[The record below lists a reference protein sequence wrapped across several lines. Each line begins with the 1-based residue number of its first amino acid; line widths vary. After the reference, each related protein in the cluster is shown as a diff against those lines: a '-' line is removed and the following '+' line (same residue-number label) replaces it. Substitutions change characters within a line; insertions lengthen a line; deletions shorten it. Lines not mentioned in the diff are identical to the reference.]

1 VPRGNHMADLSI
13 TSITKRFADTPVLKG
28 VTLEV
33 PDGEFVSLVGPSGCG
48 KSTLLRI
55 IAGLEAPT
63 SGCVAIGGEDVTDIR
78 AADRNLSM
86 VFQSYALY
94 PHLTVAENIAVPLR
108 MREMSGL
115 QRLPFL
121 GRVMP
126 GTRDQRLHISQAVH
140 QAAEMLEIAMLL
152 DRKPGQ
158 LSCGQRQRVAL
169 GRALVREPAAF
180 LLDEPLSNLD
190 AKLRVQTRAEIAELH
205 RRLRAT
211 FIYVTHDQVEAM
223 TMSDRIA
230 VMMDGEIL
238 QCAAPEIVYEDP
250 NDIRVA
256 EFIGSPKINILPV
269 ERVGAELQLFGRSLD
284 WRVPNEGPQIMQI
297 GVRPEAL
304 RLTQTEPMLTGTVA
318 HFENLG
324 SEVFAQ
330 IALDQH
336 AVRVTLRATPA
347 ERQMLGLGTQ
357 VGLRFDPAAA
367 LVFGSDGKRLRKVE
381 ASAHM
386 ISEVA

>member
-1 VPRGNHMADLSI
+1 MSDLQIASV
-13 TSITKRFADTPVLKG
+13 TKDFGETPVLKG
-28 VTLEV
+28 VTLDV
-33 PDGEFVSLVGPSGCG
+33 RDGEFVSLVGPSGCG

-63 SGCVAIGGEDVTDIR
+63 NGSIAIGGADVTPVR

-94 PHLTVAENIAVPLR
+94 PHLTVAENIAVPLQ
-108 MREMSGL
+108 MRQMTGMQRVPVLGGL
-115 QRLPFL
+115 LP
-121 GRVMP
+121 GASARKC
-126 GTRDQRLHISQAVH
+126 TIAQAVGH
-140 QAAEMLEIAMLL
+140 AAEMLEIGALL

-158 LSCGQRQRVAL
+158 LSGGQRQRVAL
-169 GRALVREPAAF
+169 GRALVRDPAAF

-205 RRLRAT
+205 RRLKAT

-230 VMMDGEIL
+230 VMMGGEIL
-238 QCAAPEIVYEDP
+238 QCAAPDVVYEDP
-250 NDIRVA
+250 DDIRVA

-269 ERVGAELQLFGRSLD
+269 ERNGTALTLFEQVLTPHLSIDSPKMMQLGL
-284 WRVPNEGPQIMQI
+284 
-297 GVRPEAL
+297 RPEAL
-304 RLTQTEPMLTGTVA
+304 RLTQTAPLLTGRVA

-330 IALDQH
+330 IALDGD
-336 AVRVTLRATPA
+336 ASRVTLRATPA
-347 ERQMLGLGTQ
+347 QRQFLGLGAE
-357 VGLRFDPAAA
+357 VGLTFDLNAA
-367 LVFGSDGKRLRKVE
+367 LIFGGDGKRLRRV
-381 ASAHM
+381 
-386 ISEVA
+386 EVAATFVPEVA

>member
-1 VPRGNHMADLSI
+1 MADLSI
-13 TSITKRFADTPVLKG
+13 TSITKRFGETPVLKG
-28 VTLEV
+28 VSLDV
-33 PDGEFVSLVGPSGCG
+33 VNGEFVSLVGPSGCG

-63 SGCVAIGGEDVTDIR
+63 TGNIALGGVDVTGMR

-94 PHLTVAENIAVPLR
+94 PHLSVGENIAVPLR
-108 MREMSGL
+108 MRELNGL
-115 QRLPFL
+115 QRLPVV
-121 GRVMP
+121 GSVMP
-126 GTRDQRLHISQAVH
+126 GARAHNERIASQVSR
-140 QAAEMLEIAMLL
+140 AADMLEIAALL

-158 LSCGQRQRVAL
+158 LSGGQRQRVAL
-169 GRALVREPAAF
+169 GRALVRNPAAF

-205 RRLRAT
+205 RNLGAT

-238 QCAAPEIVYEDP
+238 QCAAPDIIYEDP
-250 NDIRVA
+250 DDIRAA
-256 EFIGSPKINILPV
+256 EFIGSPKINILPL
-269 ERVGAELQLFGRSLD
+269 ERSGTDLHLFGRSLD
-284 WRVPNEGPQIMQI
+284 WHVTSATPEMMQL
-297 GVRPEAL
+297 GLRPEAL
-304 RLTQTEPMLTGTVA
+304 HLTQHTPRLTGRVV

-330 IALDQH
+330 IALDDD
-336 AVRVTLRATPA
+336 AMRVTLRATPA
-347 ERQMLGLGTQ
+347 QRQMLGLGAE
-357 VGLRFDPAAA
+357 VGLGFDTRVA
-367 LVFGSDGKRLRKVE
+367 LVFDARGKRLRSVE
-381 ASAHM
+381 AMADLT
-386 ISEVA
+386 SEVA